1 MYFNSDKWYEDHIN
15 EQQQI
20 IDLNIAI
27 IKTHLQNQPTDIK
40 QIRKLKLVRLNQIAN
55 S

>member
-1 MYFNSDKWYEDHIN
+1 MYFNSNKSFEEKIN
-15 EQQQI
+15 EQQEI

-40 QIRKLKLVRLNQIAN
+40 QIRKLKLIRLNEIAN

>member
-1 MYFNSDKWYEDHIN
+1 MYFNSKKSFEEKIN
-15 EQQQI
+15 EQQEI

-40 QIRKLKLVRLNQIAN
+40 QIRKLKLIRLNEIAN